1 MSKDTTMQYPL
12 IKSISQHQSW
22 QVFEHPYDNSLHA
35 YSWTQTIPLIQ
46 SLRATWQSEDMSHK
60 ELELELTQEEY
71 EDLVQKSEVEK
82 FNIQESFHSS
92 RNLKQQ
98 LEVAPKTESEVE
110 VQQSISQSGT
120 KKSKISLSS
129 RIIKARKTIELG
141 S

>member
-1 MSKDTTMQYPL
+1 MQYPL
-12 IKSISQHQSW
+12 IKLISLHPSW
-22 QVFEHPYDNSLHA
+22 QVFGHPYDSSPHVFSL
-35 YSWTQTIPLIQ
+35 TQMIPSIQ
-46 SLRATWQSEDMSHK
+46 SLRVIWQSDDMSHK

-71 EDLVQKSEVEK
+71 EDLVLKYEVEK
-82 FNIQESFHSS
+82 FNIRELSHFL
-92 RNLKQQ
+92 RNLKQR

-129 RIIKARKTIELG
+129 KIIKARKTIELG

>member
-1 MSKDTTMQYPL
+1 MSKDTTMQYPP
-12 IKSISQHQSW
+12 IKLTYQHQSW
-22 QVFEHPYDNSLHA
+22 QESEHPYDNSHHVF
-35 YSWTQTIPLIQ
+35 SWTPMTHSIQ

-71 EDLVQKSEVEK
+71 EDLVQKSEEAK
-82 FNIQESFHSS
+82 SNTRELFRSLK
-92 RNLKQQ
+92 NLRQR

-129 RIIKARKTIELG
+129 KIIKARKTIELG